1 MSKKKA
7 NVFEEQTVADI
18 LSEESD
24 PTVKEQ
30 TPSPENAAEVVA
42 ELGAQDAA
50 DKATVADEQPV
61 ENVDT
66 AEANENAD
74 GEKADGEQTV
84 QADGEETENN
94 GEPEPLLR
102 LEKINMIFK
111 KPGSVLM
118 DRNIH
123 VLKDI
128 DLCVY
133 PGEIIALVGESGCGK
148 TTLGKIITG
157 LYRPTSGDVYFDGTK
172 VSGVFSK
179 KLASYNQVQFIQQ
192 DSYAALNPVRTIYQS
207 LYAPIKTHNRKWSR
221 KQIDEKIEELMEL
234 IGLQPSSQFLTKY
247 PHQLSGGQRQ
257 RILMARAISLDPK
270 LIVADEPVSMI
281 DVSLRLSLL
290 NLMKELN
297 EKLNMSF
304 VYISHDLSTTR
315 YIARNGRVC
324 VMYLGQI
331 VEVGNIGDVVS
342 CPRHPYTRALIQ
354 AVPIPDPEFRGNDE
368 LPLKSMQLGTLEDRG
383 EGCAFYERCLYSRE
397 ECKQKISY
405 TATETAQV
413 LCGNLEAVP
422 SDPVYKI

>member
-1 MSKKKA
+1 MS
-7 NVFEEQTVADI
+7 
-18 LSEESD
+18 
-24 PTVKEQ
+24 
-30 TPSPENAAEVVA
+30 
-42 ELGAQDAA
+42 
-50 DKATVADEQPV
+50 DE
-61 ENVDT
+61 T
-66 AEANENAD
+66 
-74 GEKADGEQTV
+74 
-84 QADGEETENN
+84 
-94 GEPEPLLR
+94 PLLR
-102 LEKINMIFK
+102 LEKVNMVFK
-111 KPGSVLM
+111 KPGSLLA

-128 DLCVY
+128 DLSVY
-133 PGEIIALVGESGCGK
+133 RGEIIALVGESGCGK

-157 LYRPTSGDVYFDGTK
+157 LYRPTSGDVWFDGVK
-172 VSGVFSK
+172 VSGMFGK

-221 KQIDEKIEELMEL
+221 KKIDEKIEELMEL
-234 IGLQPSSQFLTKY
+234 IGLQPSAQFLTKY

-331 VEVGNIGDVVS
+331 VEVGSIGDVVAR
-342 CPRHPYTRALIQ
+342 PRHPYTRALIQ
-354 AVPIPDPEFRGNDE
+354 TVPVPDPEYRNNDE
-368 LPLKSMQLGTLEDRG
+368 LPLKSMQLGGLENRG
-383 EGCAFYERCLYSRE
+383 DGCAFIDRCLYARE
-397 ECKQKISY
+397 ECGRKIEY
-405 TATETAQV
+405 VTTDTAQV

-422 SDPVYKI
+422 SEPVYEIKQTEEKL